1 MTTRRDLTI
10 PEGWQPQR
18 NYRVRCLPLEVK
30 GARAGITGR
39 KPEPWQPAGTWRIV
53 ERSPDT
59 RGANSWWLFPTD
71 DAARRWAQVHHA
83 DCVGGF
89 VSVPGR
95 LLVPPGVQLT
105 IPGVA

>member
-30 GARAGITGR
+30 GARAVITGR

-53 ERSPDT
+53 ER
-59 RGANSWWLFPTD
+59 
-71 DAARRWAQVHHA
+71 
-83 DCVGGF
+83 
-89 VSVPGR
+89 
-95 LLVPPGVQLT
+95 
-105 IPGVA
+105 